1 MPDNRPTLNQR
12 QSIFDTNAVT
22 NPTKITNGLVFWLK
36 GFTSDITDPL
46 GITSGASRGNL
57 YDFDASRV
65 LEEAVGTATRYS
77 YHPADKPGSPYV
89 YLPASQYTAL
99 PYAGAS
105 NYGAMRNTTAGDAQP
120 FHNPA
125 QDFFNPDT
133 FQILC
138 AGLDEQWGT
147 EDDLSNFW
155 KSTRQD
161 YLDSLE

>member
-1 MPDNRPTLNQR
+1 MPDNRPTSDQR
-12 QSIFDTNAVT
+12 LAIFDTSTST
-22 NPTKITNGLVFWLK
+22 NPTRITNGLVFWLQ
-36 GFTSDITDPL
+36 GFTPDITDPL
-46 GITSGASRGNL
+46 GVTSSAKRAKL
-57 YDFDASRV
+57 FDFDESRILQV
-65 LEEAVGTATRYS
+65 PVGTATRFS

-89 YLPASQYTAL
+89 YLPASQYGAL

-105 NYGAMRNTTAGDAQP
+105 NYGAMRQTTSGDNQP
-120 FHNPA
+120 FFNA
-125 QDFFNPDT
+125 GQEYFNPDT

-155 KSTRQD
+155 PGTRQD